1 LQLLHTAKRT
11 ILALL
16 SVLAVV
22 ALLLFV
28 LGLLNRPPSEKM
40 LVQNFQNHR
49 ASYERL
55 RDMLLAD
62 DGLERVASW
71 GVETTDSAVAKPP
84 AGRFPVRRY
93 DEYVALLKDVGAKG
107 AFRDRGQNSDVG
119 ITVWASGW
127 AGDTRHIAIY
137 WMNHKPSNEVSS
149 LDDFYRTPKPRGP
162 VFRHID
168 GNWFL
173 WADW

>member
-1 LQLLHTAKRT
+1 LQLLHTAKR
-11 ILALL
+11 IVLVLL

-28 LGLLNRPPSEKM
+28 LGLLNKPPSERK

-55 RDMLLAD
+55 RDMLLTD

-71 GVETTDSAVAKPP
+71 GVETTNSGITKPP
-84 AGRFPVRRY
+84 AGNFPASRY
-93 DEYVALLKDVGAKG
+93 NEYVSLIKDIDGEG
-107 AFRDRGQNSDVG
+107 AFRDQGLNPDVG
-119 ITVWASGW
+119 ISVWASGW

-137 WMNHKPSNEVSS
+137 WLNHKPSSEVAS
-149 LDDFYRTPKPRGP
+149 LDDPQTTSPGVQAP
-162 VFRHID
+162 
-168 GNWFL
+168 
-173 WADW
+173 

>member
-1 LQLLHTAKRT
+1 LQLLHTAKR
-11 ILALL
+11 IVLVLL

-28 LGLLNRPPSEKM
+28 LGLLNKPPSERK

-55 RDMLLAD
+55 RDMLLTD

-71 GVETTDSAVAKPP
+71 GVETTNSGITKPP
-84 AGRFPVRRY
+84 AGNFPASRY
-93 DEYVALLKDVGAKG
+93 NEYVSLIKDIDGEG
-107 AFRDRGQNSDVG
+107 AFRDQGLNPDVG
-119 ITVWASGW
+119 ISVWASGW

-137 WMNHKPSNEVSS
+137 WLNHKPSSEVAS
-149 LDDFYRTPKPRGP
+149 LDDFYRTPKPRRP
-162 VFRHID
+162 VFRHLD
-168 GNWFL
+168 GNWYL